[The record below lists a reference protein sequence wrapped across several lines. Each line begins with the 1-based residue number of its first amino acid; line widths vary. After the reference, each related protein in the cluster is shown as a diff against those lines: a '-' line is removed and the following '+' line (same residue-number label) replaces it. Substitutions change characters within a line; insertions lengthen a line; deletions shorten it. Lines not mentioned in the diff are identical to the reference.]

1 MQLAVRVEKWPYVT
15 PFRITDYVFSGAEV
29 VVVTL
34 DDGGLMARGEGD
46 GVYYRG
52 ETPDSIVRDIE
63 SVRGAIEAGASRE
76 ALQSL
81 LPPGGARNALDCA
94 MWELDAQRAGKPVWT
109 LAGLPSPR
117 PLLTTFTIGA
127 GTPPEMAATAKSY
140 VGARAIKVKLT
151 PENTA
156 DCIRAVRTARPD
168 VWLGVDA
175 NRGFTRASLEA
186 LMPVLKECDVSL
198 VEQPF
203 ALGHDGDLKCFQRS
217 IPIAA
222 DESVQSAAD
231 LKAMVGLYDAINI
244 KLDKCGGL
252 TEGLLMAREAKK
264 LGFKVMVGCMS
275 GTSLAMAPAFVLGQL
290 CDIVDLDAPTFLSR
304 DREHA
309 ARYVHGEVFCPSAL
323 WGSPN
328 IDQEKMR

>member
-1 MQLAVRVEKWPYVT
+1 MKLAVRVEKWPYVS
-15 PFRITDYVFSGAEV
+15 PFRITDYVFTGAEV

-34 DDGGLMARGEGD
+34 DDGGLLARGEGD

-52 ETPDSIVRDIE
+52 ETPDSMVRDIE
-63 SVRGAIEAGASRE
+63 SVRSAIEAGATRHD
-76 ALQSL
+76 LQTL

-94 MWELDAQRAGKPVWT
+94 MWELDAKRAGKPVWQ
-109 LAGLPSPR
+109 LAGLPTPK
-117 PLLTTFTIGA
+117 PLLTTFTVGA
-127 GTPPEMAATAKSY
+127 GTPEEMAATAKSY

-156 DCIRAVRTARPD
+156 ACIRAVRAVRPD

-175 NRGFTRASLEA
+175 NRGFARPSLEA

-203 ALGHDGDLKCFQRS
+203 ALGRDGDLEGFQRS

-222 DESVQSAAD
+222 DESVQSSAD
-231 LKAMVGLYDAINI
+231 LKALVGFYDTINI

-252 TEGLLMAREAKK
+252 TEGLRMAHEAKR

-290 CDIVDLDAPTFLSR
+290 CDVVDLDAPTFLTR

-309 ARYVHGEVFCPSAL
+309 ARYVHGEVFCPEAL
-323 WGSPN
+323 WGAV
-328 IDQEKMR
+328 

>member
-1 MQLAVRVEKWPYVT
+1 MKLAVRIEKWPYVT
-15 PFRITDYVFSGAEV
+15 PFRITDYVFTGAEV

-34 DDGGLMARGEGD
+34 DDGGLTARGEGD

-52 ETPDSIVRDIE
+52 ETPDSIVHEIEAVRDF
-63 SVRGAIEAGASRE
+63 IEAGANRE
-76 ALQSL
+76 ELQRL

-94 MWELDAQRAGKPVWT
+94 MWELDAKRAHKPVWE
-109 LAGLPSPR
+109 LAGFSSVK
-117 PLLTTFTIGA
+117 PLLTTYTIGA
-127 GTPPEMAATAKSY
+127 GTPDEMAATARSY

-156 DCIRAVRTARPD
+156 DCIRAVRGARPD

-175 NRGFTRASLEA
+175 NRGLTRSSLEA
-186 LMPVLKECDVSL
+186 LLPVLKECEVSL
-198 VEQPF
+198 IEQPF
-203 ALGHDGDLKCFQRS
+203 ALGHDADLSGLKSS

-222 DESVQSAAD
+222 DESVQSSAD

-252 TEGLLMAREAKK
+252 TEGLHMAREARK
-264 LGFKVMVGCMS
+264 LGFRVMVGCMS
-275 GTSLAMAPAFVLGQL
+275 GTSLARAPAFVLGQL
-290 CDIVDLDAPTFLSR
+290 CDIVDLDAPMFLSR

-309 ARYVHGEVFCPSAL
+309 ARYANGEVFCPDAL
-323 WGSPN
+323 WGGV
-328 IDQEKMR
+328 

>member
-1 MQLAVRVEKWPYVT
+1 MKLAVRVEKWPYVT
-15 PFRITDYVFSGAEV
+15 PFRITDYVFTGAEV

-52 ETPDSIVRDIE
+52 ETPDSMVRDIE
-63 SVRGAIEAGASRE
+63 SVRTAIEAGASRHD
-76 ALQSL
+76 LQTL

-94 MWELDAQRAGKPVWT
+94 MWELDAKRAGKPVWQ
-109 LAGLPSPR
+109 LAGLPTPK
-117 PLLTTFTIGA
+117 PLLTTFTVGA
-127 GTPPEMAATAKSY
+127 GTPEEMAATAKSY
-140 VGARAIKVKLT
+140 VGARAVKVKLT
-151 PENTA
+151 PDNTA
-156 DCIRAVRTARPD
+156 ACVRAVRAARPD

-175 NRGFTRASLEA
+175 NRGFTRPSLEA

-198 VEQPF
+198 IEQPF
-203 ALGHDGDLKCFQRS
+203 ALGRDSDLEGFQRS

-222 DESVQSAAD
+222 DESVQSSAD
-231 LKAMVGLYDAINI
+231 LKALVGLYDTINI

-252 TEGLLMAREAKK
+252 TEGLRMAHEAKR

-290 CDIVDLDAPTFLSR
+290 CDVVDLDAPTFLTR

-309 ARYVHGEVFCPSAL
+309 ARYVHGEVFCPEAL
-323 WGSPN
+323 WGAV
-328 IDQEKMR
+328 

>member
-1 MQLAVRVEKWPYVT
+1 MKLAVRVEKWPYVS
-15 PFRITDYVFSGAEV
+15 PFRITDYVFTGAEV

-34 DDGGLMARGEGD
+34 DDGGLTARGEGD

-52 ETPDSIVRDIE
+52 ETPDSMVREIE
-63 SVRGAIEAGASRE
+63 SVRDAIEGGASRE
-76 ALQSL
+76 DLQNL

-94 MWELDAQRAGKPVWT
+94 MWELDAKRAGKPVWQ
-109 LAGLPSPR
+109 LAGLPSVK
-117 PLLTTFTIGA
+117 PLLTTYTIGA
-127 GTPPEMAATAKSY
+127 GTPDEMAATAKSY
-140 VGARAIKVKLT
+140 TGARAVKVKLT

-156 DCIRAVRTARPD
+156 DCIRAVRAARPD

-175 NRGFTRASLEA
+175 NRGFTRPSLEA

-198 VEQPF
+198 VEQPL
-203 ALGHDGDLKCFQRS
+203 ALGHDGDLKGFQRS
-217 IPIAA
+217 IPVAA
-222 DESVQSAAD
+222 DESVQSSAD
-231 LKAMVGLYDAINI
+231 LKALVGLYDTINI

-252 TEGLLMAREAKK
+252 TEGLRMAHEAKK
-264 LGFKVMVGCMS
+264 LGFNVMVGCMS

-290 CDIVDLDAPTFLSR
+290 CDIVDLDAPMFLAR

-309 ARYVHGEVFCPSAL
+309 ARYVHGEVFCPESL
-323 WGSPN
+323 WGSPS

>member
-1 MQLAVRVEKWPYVT
+1 MKLAVRVEKWPYVT
-15 PFRITDYVFSGAEV
+15 PFRITDYVFTGAEV

-34 DDGGLMARGEGD
+34 DDGGLVARGEGD

-52 ETPDSIVRDIE
+52 ETPDSIVQDIE
-63 SVRGAIEAGASRE
+63 SARDAIEAGASRQD
-76 ALQSL
+76 LQTL

-94 MWELDAQRAGKPVWT
+94 MWELDAKRAGKPVWE
-109 LAGLPSPR
+109 LAGLPSLK
-117 PLLTTFTIGA
+117 PLLTTFTVGA
-127 GTPPEMAATAKSY
+127 GTPEEMAATAKFY
-140 VGARAIKVKLT
+140 VGARAVKVKLT

-156 DCIRAVRTARPD
+156 DCIRAVRAARPD
-168 VWLGVDA
+168 VWLDVDA
-175 NRGFTRASLEA
+175 NRGFTRSSLEA

-198 VEQPF
+198 IEQPF
-203 ALGHDGDLKCFQRS
+203 ALGHDGDLEGFQRS

-231 LKAMVGLYDAINI
+231 LKALVGLYDAINI

-252 TEGLLMAREAKK
+252 TEGLHMAHEAKK

-309 ARYVHGEVFCPSAL
+309 ARYVHGEVFCPEAL
-323 WGSPN
+323 WGSPS
-328 IDQEKMR
+328 IDQEKIR

>member
-1 MQLAVRVEKWPYVT
+1 MKLAVRVEKWPYVT
-15 PFRITDYVFSGAEV
+15 PFRITDYVFTGAEV

-52 ETPDSIVRDIE
+52 ETPDSMVRDIE
-63 SVRGAIEAGASRE
+63 SVRSAIEAGATRHD
-76 ALQSL
+76 LQTL

-94 MWELDAQRAGKPVWT
+94 MWELDAKRAGKPVWQ
-109 LAGLPSPR
+109 LAGLPTPK
-117 PLLTTFTIGA
+117 PLLTTFTVGA
-127 GTPPEMAATAKSY
+127 GTPEEMAATAKSY

-156 DCIRAVRTARPD
+156 ACIRAVRAVRPD

-175 NRGFTRASLEA
+175 NRGFARPSLEA

-203 ALGHDGDLKCFQRS
+203 ALGRDGDLEGFQRS

-222 DESVQSAAD
+222 DESVQSSAD
-231 LKAMVGLYDAINI
+231 LKALVGFYDTINI

-252 TEGLLMAREAKK
+252 TEGLRMAHEAKR

-290 CDIVDLDAPTFLSR
+290 CDVVDLDAPTFLTR

-309 ARYVHGEVFCPSAL
+309 ARYVHGEVFCPEAL
-323 WGSPN
+323 WGAV
-328 IDQEKMR
+328 

>member
-1 MQLAVRVEKWPYVT
+1 
-15 PFRITDYVFSGAEV
+15 
-29 VVVTL
+29 
-34 DDGGLMARGEGD
+34 MARGEGD

-52 ETPDSIVRDIE
+52 ETPDSMVRDIE
-63 SVRGAIEAGASRE
+63 AVRDAIEAGASRQD
-76 ALQSL
+76 LQSL

-94 MWELDAQRAGKPVWT
+94 MWELDAKRAGKPVWQ
-109 LAGLPSPR
+109 LAGLPSLK
-117 PLLTTFTIGA
+117 PLLTTFTVGA
-127 GTPPEMAATAKSY
+127 GTPEEMAATAKSY
-140 VGARAIKVKLT
+140 VGARAVKVKLT
-151 PENTA
+151 PESTA
-156 DCIRAVRTARPD
+156 DCIRAVRAARPD

-175 NRGFTRASLEA
+175 NRGFTRPSLEA

-198 VEQPF
+198 IEQPF
-203 ALGHDGDLKCFQRS
+203 ALGQDGDLDGFQRS

-231 LKAMVGLYDAINI
+231 LKALVGLYDTINI

-252 TEGLLMAREAKK
+252 TEGLLMAHQARQ
-264 LGFKVMVGCMS
+264 LGLKVMVGCMA

-309 ARYVHGEVFCPSAL
+309 ARYVHGEVFCPEAL
-323 WGSPN
+323 WGSPG

>member
-1 MQLAVRVEKWPYVT
+1 MKLAVRVEKWPYVT
-15 PFRITDYVFSGAEV
+15 PFRITDYVFTGAEV

-52 ETPDSIVRDIE
+52 ETPDSMVRDIE
-63 SVRGAIEAGASRE
+63 SVRTAIEAGASRHD
-76 ALQSL
+76 LQTL

-94 MWELDAQRAGKPVWT
+94 MWELDAKRAGKPVWQ
-109 LAGLPSPR
+109 LAGLPTPK
-117 PLLTTFTIGA
+117 PLLTTFTVGA
-127 GTPPEMAATAKSY
+127 GTPEEMAATAKSY

-156 DCIRAVRTARPD
+156 ACIRAVRAVRPD

-175 NRGFTRASLEA
+175 NRGFARPSLEA

-203 ALGHDGDLKCFQRS
+203 ALGRDGDLEGFQRS

-222 DESVQSAAD
+222 DESVQSSAD
-231 LKAMVGLYDAINI
+231 LKALVGFYDTINI

-252 TEGLLMAREAKK
+252 TEGLRMAHEAKR

-290 CDIVDLDAPTFLSR
+290 CDVVDLDAPTFLTR

-309 ARYVHGEVFCPSAL
+309 ARYVHGEVFCPEAL
-323 WGSPN
+323 WGAV
-328 IDQEKMR
+328 

>member
-1 MQLAVRVEKWPYVT
+1 MKLAVRVEKWPYVS
-15 PFRITDYVFSGAEV
+15 PFRITDYVFTGAEV

-63 SVRGAIEAGASRE
+63 SVRGAIEAGATRE
-76 ALQSL
+76 ELQNL

-94 MWELDAQRAGKPVWT
+94 LWDLDAKRAGKPVWQ
-109 LAGLPSPR
+109 LAGLPEPK
-117 PLLTTFTIGA
+117 PLLTTFTVGA
-127 GTPPEMAATAKSY
+127 GTPEEMAATAKSY

-156 DCIRAVRTARPD
+156 ACIRAVRAARPD

-175 NRGFTRASLEA
+175 NRGFTRVSLEE
-186 LMPVLKECDVSL
+186 LVPVLKECDVSL
-198 VEQPF
+198 IEQPF
-203 ALGHDGDLKCFQRS
+203 ALGHDGDLEGFQRS

-222 DESVQSAAD
+222 DESVQSSAD
-231 LKAMVGLYDAINI
+231 LKAMVGRYDAINI

-252 TEGLLMAREAKK
+252 TDGLRMAHEARK
-264 LGFKVMVGCMS
+264 LGLKVMVGCMS
-275 GTSLAMAPAFVLGQL
+275 GTSLAMAPAFIVGQL
-290 CDIVDLDAPTFLSR
+290 CDIVDLDAPIFLAH

-309 ARYVHGEVFCPSAL
+309 ARYAQGEVFCSEAL
-323 WGSPN
+323 WGGA
-328 IDQEKMR
+328 

>member
-1 MQLAVRVEKWPYVT
+1 MELAVRVEKWPYVT
-15 PFRITDYVFSGAEV
+15 PFRITGYVFSGAEV

-34 DDGGLMARGEGD
+34 DDGGLVARGEGD
-46 GVYYRG
+46 GVYYRD
-52 ETPDSIVRDIE
+52 ETPDSIVHDIE
-63 SVRGAIEAGASRE
+63 SVRGTIEAGAGRGE
-76 ALQSL
+76 LQHL

-94 MWELDAQRAGKPVWT
+94 MWELDAKRAGKPVWE
-109 LAGLPSPR
+109 LAGLPSSPR

-127 GTPPEMAATAKSY
+127 GTPEEMAAAAKSY
-140 VGARAIKVKLT
+140 VGARAVKVKLT

-156 DCIRAVRTARPD
+156 DCIRAVRAARPD

-175 NRGFTRASLEA
+175 NRGFTRPSLEA

-198 VEQPF
+198 IEQPF
-203 ALGHDGDLKCFQRS
+203 ALGHDGDLEGFQRS

-222 DESVQSAAD
+222 DESVQSSAD

-252 TEGLLMAREAKK
+252 TEGLHMARDARK

-290 CDIVDLDAPTFLSR
+290 CDIVDLDAPMFLAR

-309 ARYVHGEVFCPSAL
+309 VRYAHGEVFCSDAL
-323 WGSPN
+323 WGGA
-328 IDQEKMR
+328 

>member
-15 PFRITDYVFSGAEV
+15 PFRITDYVFTGAEV

-34 DDGGLMARGEGD
+34 DDGGLVARGEGD

-52 ETPDSIVRDIE
+52 ETPDSIAQDIE
-63 SVRGAIEAGASRE
+63 SARDAIEAGASRQD
-76 ALQSL
+76 LQTL

-94 MWELDAQRAGKPVWT
+94 MWELDAKRAGKPVWE
-109 LAGLPSPR
+109 LAGLPSLK
-117 PLLTTFTIGA
+117 PLLTTFTVGV
-127 GTPPEMAATAKSY
+127 GTPEEMAATAKSY
-140 VGARAIKVKLT
+140 VGARAVKVKLT
-151 PENTA
+151 PDNTA
-156 DCIRAVRTARPD
+156 ECIRAVRAARPD

-175 NRGFTRASLEA
+175 NRGFTRPSLEA

-198 VEQPF
+198 IEQPF
-203 ALGHDGDLKCFQRS
+203 ALGHDGDLEGFQRS

-231 LKAMVGLYDAINI
+231 LKALVGLYDAINI

-252 TEGLLMAREAKK
+252 TEGLHMAHEAKK

-309 ARYVHGEVFCPSAL
+309 ARYVHGEVFCPEAL
-323 WGSPN
+323 WGSPS

>member
-1 MQLAVRVEKWPYVT
+1 MKLAVRVEKWPYVT
-15 PFRITDYVFSGAEV
+15 PFRITDYVFTGAEV

-52 ETPDSIVRDIE
+52 ETPDSMVRDIE
-63 SVRGAIEAGASRE
+63 SVRSAIEAGATRHD
-76 ALQSL
+76 LQTL

-94 MWELDAQRAGKPVWT
+94 MWELDAKRAGKPVWQ
-109 LAGLPSPR
+109 LAGLPTPK
-117 PLLTTFTIGA
+117 PLLTTFTVGA
-127 GTPPEMAATAKSY
+127 GTPEEMAATAKSY

-156 DCIRAVRTARPD
+156 ACIRAVRAVRPD

-175 NRGFTRASLEA
+175 NRGFARPSLEA

-203 ALGHDGDLKCFQRS
+203 ALGRDGDLEGFQRS

-222 DESVQSAAD
+222 DESVQSSAD
-231 LKAMVGLYDAINI
+231 LKALVGLYDTINI

-252 TEGLLMAREAKK
+252 TEGLRMAHEAKR

-290 CDIVDLDAPTFLSR
+290 CDVVDLDAPTFLTR

-309 ARYVHGEVFCPSAL
+309 ARYVHGEVFCPEAL
-323 WGSPN
+323 WGAV
-328 IDQEKMR
+328 

>member
-1 MQLAVRVEKWPYVT
+1 MKLAVRVEKWPYVT
-15 PFRITDYVFSGAEV
+15 PFRITDYVFTGAEV

-34 DDGGLMARGEGD
+34 DDGDLSGRGEGD

-52 ETPDSIVRDIE
+52 ETPEKIVEQIE
-63 SVRGAIEAGASRE
+63 AVRGAIEDGVDRKT
-76 ALQSL
+76 LYDL
-81 LPPGGARNALDCA
+81 LPVGGARNAIDCA
-94 MWELDAQRAGKPVWT
+94 LWDLDAKRAGKPAWQ
-109 LAGLPSPR
+109 LAGLPPPR

-127 GTPPEMAATAKSY
+127 GSTQEMTDTAKSY

-151 PENTA
+151 PDDPGA
-156 DCIRAVRTARPD
+156 AVRAVRAARPD

-175 NRGFTRASLEA
+175 NRGFTRPSLEA

-198 VEQPF
+198 IEQPF
-203 ALGHDGDLKCFQRS
+203 ALGHDGDLKGFQRA

-222 DESVQSAAD
+222 DESVQSSAD

-252 TEGLLMAREAKK
+252 TEGLHMAREAKK
-264 LGFKVMVGCMS
+264 LGFKVMVGCMA

-290 CDIVDLDAPTFLSR
+290 CDIVDLDAPTFLAR

-309 ARYVHGEVFCPSAL
+309 ARYVHGEVFCPEAL